1 MWDRYRGKPREREME
16 KVIQK
21 KKTEWDSAEIEG
33 EGAVHKKRF

>member
-1 MWDRYRGKPREREME
+1 MGPVQRETKRERDGESDTE
-16 KVIQK
+16 